1 MRDADKHASCS
12 RLFLYEGSEQ
22 SAKRT
27 FQDGHRRVMTAENE
41 QLVLMRWI
49 KRELERYVD
58 RTERLIECVGHLGM
72 ELVGGTTTLL
82 T

>member
-1 MRDADKHASCS
+1 
-12 RLFLYEGSEQ
+12 
-22 SAKRT
+22 
-27 FQDGHRRVMTAENE
+27 MTAENE